1 MNWVMAGG
9 IAITIP
15 LLIFYRENYNRL
27 NVDVI
32 TDSPDGV
39 GESADDR
46 KQSNED
52 EDEDEDGYRQLS
64 VNRDLRSEEEED
76 NDDDSQS
83 LAASINGQV
92 NVRC

>member
-52 EDEDEDGYRQLS
+52 EDEGGYRQLS